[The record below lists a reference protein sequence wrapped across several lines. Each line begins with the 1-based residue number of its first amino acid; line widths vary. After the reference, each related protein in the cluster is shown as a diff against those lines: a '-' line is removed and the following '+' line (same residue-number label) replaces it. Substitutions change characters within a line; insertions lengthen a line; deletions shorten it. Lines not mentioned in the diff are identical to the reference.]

1 MVEKDL
7 KPRDILTLDSFRNAI
22 AADMAIGGS
31 SNTVLHLLAIAK
43 QAQVELSLDEF
54 DRISEIVPHISKLNP
69 SGKYHIHPNQTHGQ
83 GLRAPSF
90 PVSRPLPLQPHRP
103 APNCRSK

>member
-1 MVEKDL
+1 MQSPLSK
-7 KPRDILTLDSFRNAI
+7 DILTLDSFRNAI

-54 DRISEIVPHISKLNP
+54 DRISEIVPHITGAK
-69 SGKYHIHPNQTHGQ
+69 
-83 GLRAPSF
+83 
-90 PVSRPLPLQPHRP
+90 LPLKIAIPP
-103 APNCRSK
+103 VAE